1 MSAASWLQ
9 FQKYLSSKWLFCYWN
24 SVSHQQGHYP
34 VVYMMYI
41 YFILS
46 LQCIIAQFSSM
57 AVFGCFV
64 SRKRLCL
71 CVLVHIF
78 HDKSKTG
85 VFFDWF
91 HEKIEV
97 IGQILDGNENSMF
110 RHPLGLLEQNLSHLH
125 SKLRHLRWPVHVPL
139 FWSCHILTVS
149 VIHVYYWP
157 DTWQHGICWLIITH
171 AACTHI

>member
-1 MSAASWLQ
+1 MAILLLEFSKSSPGTQSSGIHDVHLFHTELAMHYSTI
-9 FQKYLSSKWLFCYWN
+9 FKYGCFRLFCEE
-24 SVSHQQGHYP
+24 
-34 VVYMMYI
+34 
-41 YFILS
+41 
-46 LQCIIAQFSSM
+46 
-57 AVFGCFV
+57 
-64 SRKRLCL
+64 KETL

>member
-1 MSAASWLQ
+1 MTPIPKI
-9 FQKYLSSKWLFCYWN
+9 QKYLSSKWLFCYWN
-24 SVSHQQGHYP
+24 SVSHHQGHNP

-64 SRKRLCL
+64 RRKRLC
-71 CVLVHIF
+71 VFWSIF
-78 HDKSKTG
+78 FMIKAKQEC
-85 VFFDWF
+85 FFDWF

-97 IGQILDGNENSMF
+97 IGQILDGNEDSMF
-110 RHPLGLLEQNLSHLH
+110 RDPLGLLEQNFSHLH
-125 SKLRHLRWPVHVPL
+125 SKLRHFRWLVHVPL
-139 FWSCHILTVS
+139 FWSCHILMSSVS
-149 VIHVYYWP
+149 HMYYWP